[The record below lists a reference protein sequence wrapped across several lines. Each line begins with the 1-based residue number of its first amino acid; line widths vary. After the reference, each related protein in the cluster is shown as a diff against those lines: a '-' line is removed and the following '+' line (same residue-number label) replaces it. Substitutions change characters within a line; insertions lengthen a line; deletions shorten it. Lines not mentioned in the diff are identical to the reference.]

1 MNLDDLKNIDLKN
14 IDIKELVQKLK
25 DSEYL
30 KDKKF
35 LTKFGIYFGSILLF
49 LIIYYAFVN
58 PKVQFQK
65 ERINIMLEN
74 EKQITVLGENIIK
87 LNNRIKEIQPEYDK
101 KSKLFHSQKEVEG
114 LYQNISNFASSNNLN
129 IINLNK
135 EDAIPISGASAS
147 NQGQSG
153 NNDQNTGN
161 DQNQNVAY
169 FRIPVS
175 FEITGNYLGYLK
187 FRRALAQSN
196 KVINFDTEKISV
208 VKDAGI
214 NSVGTI
220 SIVGLPDEY
229 KNYFYKIINC

>member
-1 MNLDDLKNIDLKN
+1 MNLDNLKNIDLKN
-14 IDIKELVQKLK
+14 IDVKELVQKLK

-58 PKVQFQK
+58 PKVKFQK

-135 EDAIPISGASAS
+135 EDAVPISGAVAGAS
-147 NQGQSG
+147 NQGQ
-153 NNDQNTGN
+153 NNDNNQNTGN
-161 DQNQNVAY
+161 NQNQNVAY

-196 KVINFDTEKISV
+196 KVINFDMEKISI
-208 VKDAGI
+208 VKGAGI

-229 KNYFYKIINC
+229 KK

>member
-14 IDIKELVQKLK
+14 IDVKELVQKLK

-58 PKVQFQK
+58 PKVKFQK

-74 EKQITVLGENIIK
+74 EKQITVLGENIVK

-135 EDAIPISGASAS
+135 EDAVPISGAGAGAS
-147 NQGQSG
+147 NQGQ
-153 NNDQNTGN
+153 NNDNNQNTGN
-161 DQNQNVAY
+161 NQNQNVAY

-196 KVINFDTEKISV
+196 KVINFDMEKISI
-208 VKDAGI
+208 VKGAGI

-229 KNYFYKIINC
+229 KK

>member
-1 MNLDDLKNIDLKN
+1 MNLDGLKNIDLKN
-14 IDIKELVQKLK
+14 IDVKELVQKLK

-58 PKVQFQK
+58 PKVKFQK

-135 EDAIPISGASAS
+135 EDAVPISGALAGAS
-147 NQGQSG
+147 NQGQ
-153 NNDQNTGN
+153 NNDNNQNTGN
-161 DQNQNVAY
+161 NQNQNVAY
-169 FRIPVS
+169 FKIPVS

-196 KVINFDTEKISV
+196 KVINFDMEKISI
-208 VKDAGI
+208 VKGAGI

-229 KNYFYKIINC
+229 KN

>member
-14 IDIKELVQKLK
+14 IDVKELVQKLK

-58 PKVQFQK
+58 PKVKFQK

-74 EKQITVLGENIIK
+74 EKQITVLGENIVK

-135 EDAIPISGASAS
+135 EDAVPISGALAGAS
-147 NQGQSG
+147 NQGQ
-153 NNDQNTGN
+153 NNDNNQNTGN
-161 DQNQNVAY
+161 NQNQNVAY
-169 FRIPVS
+169 FKIPVS

-196 KVINFDTEKISV
+196 KVINFDREKISV

-229 KNYFYKIINC
+229 KK

>member
-14 IDIKELVQKLK
+14 IDVKELVQKLK

-58 PKVQFQK
+58 PKVKFQK

-135 EDAIPISGASAS
+135 EDAVPISGALAGAS
-147 NQGQSG
+147 NQGQ
-153 NNDQNTGN
+153 NNDNNQNTGN
-161 DQNQNVAY
+161 NQNQNVAY

-196 KVINFDTEKISV
+196 KVINFDMEKISI
-208 VKDAGI
+208 VKGAGI

-229 KNYFYKIINC
+229 KK

>member
-14 IDIKELVQKLK
+14 IDVKELVQKLK

-58 PKVQFQK
+58 PKVKFQK

-135 EDAIPISGASAS
+135 EDAVPISGALAGAS
-147 NQGQSG
+147 NQGQ
-153 NNDQNTGN
+153 NNDNNQNTGN
-161 DQNQNVAY
+161 NQNQNVAY
-169 FRIPVS
+169 FKIPVS

-196 KVINFDTEKISV
+196 KVINFDMEKISV
-208 VKDAGI
+208 VKGAGI

-229 KNYFYKIINC
+229 KK

>member
-1 MNLDDLKNIDLKN
+1 
-14 IDIKELVQKLK
+14 
-25 DSEYL
+25 
-30 KDKKF
+30 
-35 LTKFGIYFGSILLF
+35 
-49 LIIYYAFVN
+49 
-58 PKVQFQK
+58 
-65 ERINIMLEN
+65 
-74 EKQITVLGENIIK
+74 

-114 LYQNISNFASSNNLN
+114 LYQNISYFASSNNLN

-135 EDAIPISGASAS
+135 EDAIPISGAVAS
-147 NQGQSG
+147 NQVQSS
-153 NNDQNTGN
+153 NNNQNTGN
-161 DQNQNVAY
+161 NQNQNVAY
-169 FRIPVS
+169 FKIPVS

-196 KVINFDTEKISV
+196 KVINFDMEKISV

-229 KNYFYKIINC
+229 KN

>member
-1 MNLDDLKNIDLKN
+1 MNLDNLKNIDLKN
-14 IDIKELVQKLK
+14 IDVKELVQKLK

-58 PKVQFQK
+58 PKVKFQK

-74 EKQITVLGENIIK
+74 EKQITVLGENIVK

-135 EDAIPISGASAS
+135 EDAVPISGAGANAS
-147 NQGQSG
+147 NQGQ
-153 NNDQNTGN
+153 NNDNNQNTGN
-161 DQNQNVAY
+161 NQNQNVAY

-196 KVINFDTEKISV
+196 KVINFDMEKISI
-208 VKDAGI
+208 VKGAGI

-229 KNYFYKIINC
+229 KN

>member
-14 IDIKELVQKLK
+14 IDVKELVQKLK

-58 PKVQFQK
+58 PKVKFQK

-135 EDAIPISGASAS
+135 EDAVPISGALAGAS
-147 NQGQSG
+147 NQGQ
-153 NNDQNTGN
+153 NNDNNQNTGN
-161 DQNQNVAY
+161 NQNQNVAY

-196 KVINFDTEKISV
+196 KVINFDMEKISI
-208 VKDAGI
+208 VKGAGI

-229 KNYFYKIINC
+229 KN

>member
-14 IDIKELVQKLK
+14 IDVKELVQKFK

-58 PKVQFQK
+58 PKVKFQK

-74 EKQITVLGENIIK
+74 EKQITVLGENIVK

-135 EDAIPISGASAS
+135 EDAIPISGGGAS
-147 NQGQSG
+147 NQEQSSNNNQNAG
-153 NNDQNTGN
+153 NN
-161 DQNQNVAY
+161 QNQNVVY

-196 KVINFDTEKISV
+196 KVINFDLEKISV
-208 VKDAGI
+208 VKGAGI

-229 KNYFYKIINC
+229 KN

>member
-1 MNLDDLKNIDLKN
+1 MNLNDLKNIDLKN
-14 IDIKELVQKLK
+14 IDVKELVQKLK

-135 EDAIPISGASAS
+135 EDAVPISGAVAGAS
-147 NQGQSG
+147 NQGQ
-153 NNDQNTGN
+153 NNDNNQNTGN
-161 DQNQNVAY
+161 NQNQNVAY
-169 FRIPVS
+169 FKIPVS

-187 FRRALAQSN
+187 FRRALASSA
-196 KVINFDTEKISV
+196 KVINFDKEEINVEKEAQGHIVS
-208 VKDAGI
+208 K
-214 NSVGTI
+214 GTI

-229 KNYFYKIINC
+229 K

>member
-1 MNLDDLKNIDLKN
+1 MNLDNLKNIDLKN
-14 IDIKELVQKLK
+14 IDVKELVQKLK

-58 PKVQFQK
+58 PKVKFQK

-74 EKQITVLGENIIK
+74 EKQITVLGENIVK

-135 EDAIPISGASAS
+135 EDAVPISGAGAGAS
-147 NQGQSG
+147 NQGQ
-153 NNDQNTGN
+153 NNDNNQNTGN
-161 DQNQNVAY
+161 NQNQNVAY
-169 FRIPVS
+169 FKIPVS

-196 KVINFDTEKISV
+196 KVINFDMEKISI
-208 VKDAGI
+208 VKGAGI

-229 KNYFYKIINC
+229 KN

>member
-1 MNLDDLKNIDLKN
+1 
-14 IDIKELVQKLK
+14 
-25 DSEYL
+25 
-30 KDKKF
+30 
-35 LTKFGIYFGSILLF
+35 
-49 LIIYYAFVN
+49 
-58 PKVQFQK
+58 
-65 ERINIMLEN
+65 MLEN
-74 EKQITVLGENIIK
+74 EKQITVLGENIVK

-153 NNDQNTGN
+153 NNDQNTGS

-175 FEITGNYLGYLK
+175 LYFL
-187 FRRALAQSN
+187 
-196 KVINFDTEKISV
+196 ISLLIQV
-208 VKDAGI
+208 CVPNHHI
-214 NSVGTI
+214 
-220 SIVGLPDEY
+220 LLL
-229 KNYFYKIINC
+229 

>member
-1 MNLDDLKNIDLKN
+1 MNLDNLKNIDLKN
-14 IDIKELVQKLK
+14 IDVKELVQKLK

-58 PKVQFQK
+58 PKVKFQK

-135 EDAIPISGASAS
+135 EDAVPISGAVAGAS
-147 NQGQSG
+147 NQGQ
-153 NNDQNTGN
+153 NNDNNQNTGN
-161 DQNQNVAY
+161 NQNQNVAY
-169 FRIPVS
+169 FKIPVS

-196 KVINFDTEKISV
+196 KVINFDMEKISI
-208 VKDAGI
+208 VKGAGI

-229 KNYFYKIINC
+229 KK

>member
-1 MNLDDLKNIDLKN
+1 MNLDNLKN
-14 IDIKELVQKLK
+14 IDIKELLQKFK
-25 DSEYL
+25 QSEYL

-35 LTKFGIYFGSILLF
+35 LTKFGIYSGSILLF
-49 LIIYYAFVN
+49 LIIYYVFVN
-58 PKVQFQK
+58 PKVQYQK
-65 ERINIMLEN
+65 ERINIMKEN
-74 EKQITVLGENIIK
+74 EKQIIVLGENIVK
-87 LNNRIKEIQPEYDK
+87 LKTRIKEIQPEYDK

-114 LYQNISNFASSNNLN
+114 LYQNISNFASNNNLN

-135 EDAIPISGASAS
+135 EEAIPISRGATSDQ
-147 NQGQSG
+147 NQNNNNEQNAG
-153 NNDQNTGN
+153 NN
-161 DQNQNVAY
+161 QNQNVAY

-196 KVINFDTEKISV
+196 KVINFDREKISV

-229 KNYFYKIINC
+229 KK

>member
-14 IDIKELVQKLK
+14 IDVKELVQKLK

-74 EKQITVLGENIIK
+74 EKQITVLGENIVK

-135 EDAIPISGASAS
+135 EDAIPISGAVAS
-147 NQGQSG
+147 NQGQ
-153 NNDQNTGN
+153 NNDNNQNTGN
-161 DQNQNVAY
+161 NQNQNVAY
-169 FRIPVS
+169 FKIPVS

-196 KVINFDTEKISV
+196 KVINFDMEKISV

-229 KNYFYKIINC
+229 KN

>member
-14 IDIKELVQKLK
+14 IDIKELIQKFK

-65 ERINIMLEN
+65 ERINVMLEN
-74 EKQITVLGENIIK
+74 EKQITVLGENIVK
-87 LNNRIKEIQPEYDK
+87 LKNRIKEIQPEYDE

-114 LYQNISNFASSNNLN
+114 LYQNISNFASSNSLN

-135 EDAIPISGASAS
+135 EDPIPIAGSGGS
-147 NQGQSG
+147 NQNQNNNTEQTQG
-153 NNDQNTGN
+153 NN
-161 DQNQNVAY
+161 QNQNVAY

-196 KVINFDTEKISV
+196 KVINFDREKISV

-229 KNYFYKIINC
+229 KK

>member
-14 IDIKELVQKLK
+14 IDVKELVQKLK

-58 PKVQFQK
+58 PKVKFQK

-74 EKQITVLGENIIK
+74 EKQITVLGENIVK

-135 EDAIPISGASAS
+135 EDAIPISGAGAGAGAS
-147 NQGQSG
+147 NQGQ
-153 NNDQNTGN
+153 NNDNNQNTGN
-161 DQNQNVAY
+161 NQNQNVAY
-169 FRIPVS
+169 FKIPVS

-196 KVINFDTEKISV
+196 KVINFDMEKISV
-208 VKDAGI
+208 VKGAGI

-229 KNYFYKIINC
+229 KN

>member
-1 MNLDDLKNIDLKN
+1 
-14 IDIKELVQKLK
+14 
-25 DSEYL
+25 
-30 KDKKF
+30 
-35 LTKFGIYFGSILLF
+35 
-49 LIIYYAFVN
+49 
-58 PKVQFQK
+58 
-65 ERINIMLEN
+65 MLEN

-135 EDAIPISGASAS
+135 EDAVPISGAVAGAL
-147 NQGQSG
+147 NQGQ
-153 NNDQNTGN
+153 NNDNNQNTGN
-161 DQNQNVAY
+161 NQNQNVAY
-169 FRIPVS
+169 FKIPVS

-196 KVINFDTEKISV
+196 KVINFDMEKISI
-208 VKDAGI
+208 VKGAGI

-229 KNYFYKIINC
+229 KK

>member
-14 IDIKELVQKLK
+14 IDVKELVQKLK

-65 ERINIMLEN
+65 ERISIMLEN
-74 EKQITVLGENIIK
+74 EKQITVLGENIVK

-135 EDAIPISGASAS
+135 EDAVPISGAVAS
-147 NQGQSG
+147 NQGQ
-153 NNDQNTGN
+153 NNDNNQNTGN
-161 DQNQNVAY
+161 NQNQNVAY
-169 FRIPVS
+169 FKIPVS

-196 KVINFDTEKISV
+196 KVINFDMEKISV

-229 KNYFYKIINC
+229 KN

>member
-14 IDIKELVQKLK
+14 IDVKELVQKLK

-58 PKVQFQK
+58 PKVKFQK

-74 EKQITVLGENIIK
+74 EKQITVLGENIVK

-135 EDAIPISGASAS
+135 EDAVPISGALAGAS
-147 NQGQSG
+147 NQGQ
-153 NNDQNTGN
+153 NNDNNQNTGN
-161 DQNQNVAY
+161 NQNQNVAY
-169 FRIPVS
+169 FKIPVS

-196 KVINFDTEKISV
+196 KVINFDMEKISI
-208 VKDAGI
+208 VKGAGI

-229 KNYFYKIINC
+229 KK

>member
-1 MNLDDLKNIDLKN
+1 MNLDNLKNIDLKN
-14 IDIKELVQKLK
+14 IDIKDLVQKFK
-25 DSEYL
+25 ESEYL

-35 LTKFGIYFGSILLF
+35 LTKFAIYFGSILFF

-74 EKQITVLGENIIK
+74 EKQITILSENIVK

-114 LYQNISNFASSNNLN
+114 LYQNLN

-135 EDAIPISGASAS
+135 EDAIPISGAAAS
-147 NQGQSG
+147 KQVQS
-153 NNDQNTGN
+153 NNNEQNTEN
-161 DQNQNVAY
+161 NQNQNVAY

-196 KVINFDTEKISV
+196 KVINFDREKITV
-208 VKDAGI
+208 VKNAGI

-229 KNYFYKIINC
+229 KK

>member
-14 IDIKELVQKLK
+14 IDVKELVKKIK

-87 LNNRIKEIQPEYDK
+87 LKNRIKEIQPEYDK

-135 EDAIPISGASAS
+135 EDAVPISGALAGAS
-147 NQGQSG
+147 NQGQ
-153 NNDQNTGN
+153 NNDNNQNTGN
-161 DQNQNVAY
+161 NQNQNVAY
-169 FRIPVS
+169 FKIPVS

-196 KVINFDTEKISV
+196 KVINFDMEKISI
-208 VKDAGI
+208 VKGAGI

-229 KNYFYKIINC
+229 KK

>member
-14 IDIKELVQKLK
+14 IDVKELVQKFK

-74 EKQITVLGENIIK
+74 EKQITALGENIVK

-135 EDAIPISGASAS
+135 EDAIPISGGGAS
-147 NQGQSG
+147 NQEQSSNNNQNAG
-153 NNDQNTGN
+153 NN
-161 DQNQNVAY
+161 QNQNVVY

-196 KVINFDTEKISV
+196 KVINFDLEKISV
-208 VKDAGI
+208 VKGAGI

-229 KNYFYKIINC
+229 KN

>member
-1 MNLDDLKNIDLKN
+1 MNLDNLKNIDLKN
-14 IDIKELVQKLK
+14 IDIKELFQKFK
-25 DSEYL
+25 ESEYL

-58 PKVQFQK
+58 PKVQLQK
-65 ERINIMLEN
+65 QRIITMQEN
-74 EKQITVLGENIIK
+74 EKQINVLGENILK
-87 LNNRIKEIQPEYDK
+87 LKKRVKEIQPEYEK
-101 KSKLFHSQKEVEG
+101 NSKLFHSQKEVEG
-114 LYQNISNFASSNNLN
+114 LYQNISNFASNNNLN

-135 EDAIPISGASAS
+135 EDAIPISKAAAS
-147 NQGQSG
+147 NQGQNTNNNEQNVG
-153 NNDQNTGN
+153 NN
-161 DQNQNVAY
+161 QNQNVAY

-196 KVINFDTEKISV
+196 KVINFDREKITV
-208 VKDAGI
+208 VKNAGI

-229 KNYFYKIINC
+229 KN

>member
-14 IDIKELVQKLK
+14 IDVKELVQKLK

-58 PKVQFQK
+58 PKVKFQK

-87 LNNRIKEIQPEYDK
+87 LKNRIKEIQPEYDK

-135 EDAIPISGASAS
+135 EDAVPISGALAGAS
-147 NQGQSG
+147 NQGQ
-153 NNDQNTGN
+153 NNDNNQNTGN
-161 DQNQNVAY
+161 NQNQNVAY
-169 FRIPVS
+169 FKIPVS

-196 KVINFDTEKISV
+196 KVINFDMEKISV
-208 VKDAGI
+208 VKGAGI

-229 KNYFYKIINC
+229 KK

>member
-1 MNLDDLKNIDLKN
+1 MNLNDLKNIDLKN
-14 IDIKELVQKLK
+14 IDVKELVQKLK

-135 EDAIPISGASAS
+135 EDAVPISGALAGAS
-147 NQGQSG
+147 NQGQ
-153 NNDQNTGN
+153 NNDNNQNTGN
-161 DQNQNVAY
+161 NQNQNVAY
-169 FRIPVS
+169 FKIPVS

-196 KVINFDTEKISV
+196 KVINFDMEKISI
-208 VKDAGI
+208 VKGAGI

-229 KNYFYKIINC
+229 KK

>member
-14 IDIKELVQKLK
+14 IDVKELVQKLK

-58 PKVQFQK
+58 PKVKFQK

-74 EKQITVLGENIIK
+74 EKQITVLGENIVK

-135 EDAIPISGASAS
+135 EDAVPISGAGAGAS
-147 NQGQSG
+147 NQGQ
-153 NNDQNTGN
+153 NNDNNQNTGN
-161 DQNQNVAY
+161 NQNQNVAY
-169 FRIPVS
+169 FKIPVS

-196 KVINFDTEKISV
+196 KVINFDMEKISI
-208 VKDAGI
+208 VKGAGI

-229 KNYFYKIINC
+229 KK

>member
-14 IDIKELVQKLK
+14 IDVKELVQKLK

-58 PKVQFQK
+58 PKVKFQK

-74 EKQITVLGENIIK
+74 EKQITVLGENIVK

-135 EDAIPISGASAS
+135 EDAIPISGAGAGAS
-147 NQGQSG
+147 NQGQ
-153 NNDQNTGN
+153 NNDNNQNTGN
-161 DQNQNVAY
+161 NQNQNVAY

-196 KVINFDTEKISV
+196 KVINFDMEKISV
-208 VKDAGI
+208 VKGAGI

-229 KNYFYKIINC
+229 KN